1 MRRRTK
7 ASWPKPKYS
16 FEVPI
21 YGGQLHV
28 LTSRAAFGQALEYLR
43 LPDEDDDLPIKA
55 GVARSMVN
63 QTTGARLFLV
73 GWFDG
78 SLITLTHEL
87 THISLFVLDLVGI
100 DARRDAGEALRYL
113 QSALLK
119 RCGVK

>member
-7 ASWPKPKYS
+7 LAWPKPKYS

-21 YGGQLHV
+21 YGGQLYV
-28 LTSRAAFGQALEYLR
+28 LTSRAAFRQALEFLKV
-43 LPDEDDDLPIKA
+43 PDEDDLPTKL
-55 GVARSMVN
+55 GVARSMTN
-63 QTTGARLFLV
+63 KTTGSRLFLV

-78 SLITLTHEL
+78 SLLTLTHEM

-100 DARRDAGEALRYL
+100 DARRDAGEALCYL
-113 QSALLK
+113 QTALLK